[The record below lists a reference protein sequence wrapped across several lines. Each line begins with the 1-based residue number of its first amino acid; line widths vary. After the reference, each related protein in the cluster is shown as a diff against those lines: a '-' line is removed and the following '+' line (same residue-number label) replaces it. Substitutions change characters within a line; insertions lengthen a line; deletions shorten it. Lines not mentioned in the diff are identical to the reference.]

1 MIFDLLRITITT
13 KGKYAAIEADAIPNL
28 VNLLEDPESEVR
40 LNALKVRRNQGKNLA
55 CVESRRYRASSSRKV
70 EREQKRGMNR
80 LLSRPVG
87 T

>member
-40 LNALKVRRNQGKNLA
+40 LNALKVRRNQEKNLA
-55 CVESRRYRASSSRKV
+55 CVESVTARV
-70 EREQKRGMNR
+70 R
-80 LLSRPVG
+80 LEKWNESKKEE
-87 T
+87 

>member
-40 LNALKVRRNQGKNLA
+40 LNALKVRRNQGKNQDLA
-55 CVESRRYRASSSRKV
+55 CVESVTARVRL
-70 EREQKRGMNR
+70 ERWNESKKEE
-80 LLSRPVG
+80 
-87 T
+87 

>member
-28 VNLLEDPESEVR
+28 VNLLEDHESEVR

-55 CVESRRYRASSSRKV
+55 CVESLTARVRL
-70 EREQKRGMNR
+70 ERWNESKKEE
-80 LLSRPVG
+80 
-87 T
+87 

>member
-1 MIFDLLRITITT
+1 MIFDLFRITITT

-55 CVESRRYRASSSRKV
+55 CVESVSARI
-70 EREQKRGMNR
+70 R
-80 LLSRPVG
+80 LESWNESKKKEE
-87 T
+87 

>member
-55 CVESRRYRASSSRKV
+55 CVESVTARVRL
-70 EREQKRGMNR
+70 ERWNESKKEEW
-80 LLSRPVG
+80 
-87 T
+87 TAC

>member
-1 MIFDLLRITITT
+1 MIFDLFRITITT

-55 CVESRRYRASSSRKV
+55 CVESVSARI
-70 EREQKRGMNR
+70 R
-80 LLSRPVG
+80 LESWNESKKKEEWNAC
-87 T
+87 

>member
-40 LNALKVRRNQGKNLA
+40 LNALKVRRNKGKNLA
-55 CVESRRYRASSSRKV
+55 CVESVIARVRL
-70 EREQKRGMNR
+70 ERWNESKKEE
-80 LLSRPVG
+80 
-87 T
+87 